1 MKKLKILTEA
11 SGSLTSSYLAKA
23 IREAG
28 HIVCGSDINNFN
40 AAFYDDFILMPR
52 ANDPQLWDKTL
63 SLLQQH
69 SIDIVI
75 PTLDESLLG
84 WSERVE
90 LFAQYGILVL
100 ISPPHTIA
108 TFIDKWKTYEFF
120 TAHNIPTPHTALYE
134 PKRILKPR
142 YGRGGSGIEYIQQ
155 EKYYGGGGGKMET
168 IKHIASILPKKKL
181 KGKNTPLTAFLI
193 KIARLSTLSLANAL
207 ALHRVNPRKEKSAM
221 SSV

>member
-75 PTLDESLLG
+75 PTIDESLLG

-155 EKYYGGGGGKMET
+155 EKYYGGGGKMET